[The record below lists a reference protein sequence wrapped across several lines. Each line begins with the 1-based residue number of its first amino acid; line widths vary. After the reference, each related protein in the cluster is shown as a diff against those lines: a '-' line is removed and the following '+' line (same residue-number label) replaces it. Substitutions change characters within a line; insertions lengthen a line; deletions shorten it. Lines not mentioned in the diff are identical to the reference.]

1 MRSEG
6 SAAVS
11 VGIDAAVVANHRVAV
26 RGSVVE
32 DFSVP
37 PTLAGMGRLAERLR
51 PYAGALVVA
60 EPTAMSWLALGHAVG
75 DAGCRLA
82 LVEARHSAKLRGAI
96 AGRNKTDVIDADMLA
111 SCVEVFG
118 LTATAMPGPNQLAL
132 RRAVHRRH
140 LAVVDAHRADCRL
153 WSIGAWAFPDLWK
166 ACKGSHALIA
176 ALFGRWPRLDT
187 LGRARSASIAEVC
200 AAHLR
205 QPGPPER
212 RAERIKDAA
221 AGWARFWH
229 GRVDLDALAWE
240 IGELLADTDVAE
252 GRIARATQEAMRA
265 WRAEWGADE
274 VLCSVPGVGPI
285 VAATTRAWFGAG
297 TQFPGPKEAAA
308 FVGLNPSNWESG
320 LMASPSRPITKEGP
334 PELRLVFYQAAN
346 IARRHDPQ
354 LAAFYH
360 RLMVERA
367 HNHIQATCAVG
378 RKLACRVWATLT
390 SGQRY
395 ELRDFDGHPVP
406 SEQATALAATFAVP
420 DHIRRR
426 ARARNSAHKRGRLSA

>member
-1 MRSEG
+1 
-6 SAAVS
+6 VS
-11 VGIDAAVVANHRVAV
+11 IGIDAAVVANHRIAV
-26 RGSVVE
+26 RGSVVD

-37 PTLAGMGRLAERLR
+37 PTLSGMARLSERLR
-51 PYAGALVVA
+51 PYAGTVVVA
-60 EPTAMSWLALGHAVG
+60 EPTSMSWLSLGHAVA

-96 AGRNKTDVIDADMLA
+96 AGKNKTDVIDADMLA
-111 SCVEVFG
+111 CCAELFG
-118 LTATAMPGPNQLAL
+118 LSATALPGPNQLAL

-153 WSIGAWAFPDLWK
+153 WSVGSWAFPDLWK
-166 ACKGSHALIA
+166 ACKGSHALVG
-176 ALFGRWPRLDT
+176 ALLTRWPRLDM
-187 LGRARSASIAEVC
+187 LGRARSVSIGELC
-200 AAHLR
+200 ATHLR
-205 QPGPPER
+205 QPGPLDQ
-212 RAERIKDAA
+212 RAERIKSAA

-240 IGELLADTDVAE
+240 IGELLADVEVAE
-252 GRIARATQEAMRA
+252 ARIGRATGEALRA

-274 VLCSVPGVGPI
+274 LLRSVPGVGSI
-285 VAATTRAWFGAG
+285 VAATARAWFGAG

-354 LAAFYH
+354 LAVFYH

-367 HNHIQATCAVG
+367 HNHIQASCAVG

-390 SGQRY
+390 SGQPY
-395 ELRDFDGHPVP
+395 EMRDLDGQPITWD
-406 SEQATALAATFAVP
+406 AARALAASYAVP
-420 DHIRRR
+420 EHIRRR
-426 ARARNSAHKRGRLSA
+426 ARARNSAHKRGRLSS